1 MLTNFLRVGM
11 AAAAIVLAT
20 TTLAPAETSA
30 TPVKPAVVAQASPA
44 PTSSPN
50 PFTYRGYV
58 RAYYFT
64 RQNATAQKGGTG
76 QTNQASFAPAIS
88 LHGEYK
94 FGSSPISVGATYL
107 YASPLNGCTSPTS
120 HLSTPCGKNSP
131 PALNPDDT
139 LPGFELSTLYE
150 AYLQFKDPALTAKVG
165 NQVYNQPWANASD
178 SRLKP
183 AAFQGF
189 DAVGNFNSEFNAQL
203 SWMWQYQNRTSSSF
217 TQNTLITSYP
227 AGNPGLPANF
237 WYQGGNGVTTPGM
250 LYARVGYNDV
260 GVAHPS
266 RGSTSSS
273 AEAGKTMVVSNGGLT
288 VDLAD
293 YGFINLANML
303 WLDGKYTFGDMKYQ
317 PFVAIQAATENN
329 TGSAVLGKISSTV
342 FGAQLGASVTPN
354 VLVAASYDN
363 VPWRNSTFTLGT
375 GVSCNSSNQIKTKK
389 TFTLPYFLPSNAPEC
404 VTNANGTT
412 TVYYG
417 GIASPYTDGYAT
429 DPMFTTSLTQGQA
442 DRRSPGSSFKAAVT
456 FATSDKHFIAS
467 FSQAWYTYG
476 NAIGSQNTGES
487 DVDAQYF
494 LEHVPKTGRYKGF
507 SLRYRY
513 GDRYYSSVK
522 YGGLPDFKY
531 NRFQA
536 EYDF

>member
-1 MLTNFLRVGM
+1 
-11 AAAAIVLAT
+11 
-20 TTLAPAETSA
+20 
-30 TPVKPAVVAQASPA
+30 
-44 PTSSPN
+44 
-50 PFTYRGYV
+50 
-58 RAYYFT
+58 
-64 RQNATAQKGGTG
+64 
-76 QTNQASFAPAIS
+76 
-88 LHGEYK
+88 
-94 FGSSPISVGATYL
+94 
-107 YASPLNGCTSPTS
+107 
-120 HLSTPCGKNSP
+120 
-131 PALNPDDT
+131 
-139 LPGFELSTLYE
+139 
-150 AYLQFKDPALTAKVG
+150 
-165 NQVYNQPWANASD
+165 
-178 SRLKP
+178 
-183 AAFQGF
+183 
-189 DAVGNFNSEFNAQL
+189 
-203 SWMWQYQNRTSSSF
+203 
-217 TQNTLITSYP
+217 
-227 AGNPGLPANF
+227 
-237 WYQGGNGVTTPGM
+237 
-250 LYARVGYNDV
+250 
-260 GVAHPS
+260 
-266 RGSTSSS
+266 
-273 AEAGKTMVVSNGGLT
+273 MVVSNGGLT

-375 GVSCNSSNQIKTKK
+375 GVSCNSSNQIKDQEDVHASVFPAEQRAGVRDKRERHDDRLLRRYRQPVHRRLRNRSDVHDE
-389 TFTLPYFLPSNAPEC
+389 FDARP
-404 VTNANGTT
+404 
-412 TVYYG
+412 G
-417 GIASPYTDGYAT
+417 GSPLA
-429 DPMFTTSLTQGQA
+429 GQLVQ
-442 DRRSPGSSFKAAVT
+442 AAVT

-531 NRFQA
+531 NRFPGRVRLL
-536 EYDF
+536 D